1 MQKRNNYRNLILGCC
16 MAGIAMLLA
25 FFFLYHTYI
34 QNIIYEERLN
44 QMEEIT
50 RQMFQNLEDV
60 IDSRWDRVTEECN
73 YLKDA
78 NVQTTEEL
86 CRHMKKKHDLSAY
99 ADHKITLMA
108 MDSEGGY
115 YTESGNRGLFRD
127 LDYFEESPEKISFV
141 FDSMTDNQSE
151 MVFLNRLPEPLYLQN
166 GEKRTTILYFGIA
179 QDMEQLNPY
188 FNCEA
193 YNGNNSVYVLDD
205 NGFKLFN
212 SNQVELIKG
221 HNVFSVLQKMKY
233 LHNSSFDKTKAE
245 LEEKGCS
252 YSNAVLDGTE
262 YFYGLKRMENAE
274 WTLIF
279 LVPAEYVATNT
290 LRLVNFVMVFIVIF
304 TVIVAVCV
312 MLGISFVMRRNQQ
325 EAIRVERE
333 NNAKL
338 ETVNTELRQANQ
350 AAEEAFQVAQE
361 ANRSKSS
368 FLANMSHD
376 IRTPM
381 NAIIGMTSLLRYDAG
396 DKGKVMEYV
405 DKIDTSSQH
414 LLGIINDV
422 LDMSKIEAG
431 KTVFRYSDFSIVDF
445 IQELDTIFHSQIYE
459 KKQTLA
465 IIKENICHEWVNGDR
480 VHLMQIFSN
489 LLSNAIKYTQ
499 EGGEIQLLVEECE
512 SKSSVYAKYR
522 FLVSDNGMG
531 MSADFKDTI
540 FDTFTREENSM
551 TNKIQGTGLGMA
563 ITKNLVDLMGGTI
576 EVESELGQ
584 GSCFEVF
591 MDLKIAEDRTVA
603 LAEQEE
609 TDEQD
614 GNILQGM
621 RFLCAED
628 NEINAEILTELLK
641 IEGAECTICENGEE
655 ILNTF
660 EQSAPGD
667 YDMILMDIQM
677 PVMNGYEATKEIR
690 GSSHE
695 LAKTIPIIAM
705 TANAFSEDIQHSL
718 AAGMNAHVSKP
729 VEMKVLEKTI
739 RSIKSGGGG
748 HRKRYFDPN

>member
-1 MQKRNNYRNLILGCC
+1 MQKAKSYRNLILGCC
-16 MAGIAMLLA
+16 MAGIVMLLA
-25 FFFLYHTYI
+25 FFFLYQTYI
-34 QNIIYEERLN
+34 RDIIYEERLN

-60 IDSRWDRVTEECN
+60 IDSHWDRVTEECN
-73 YLKDA
+73 YLRDA
-78 NVQTTEEL
+78 NIQTTDEL
-86 CRHMKKKHDLSAY
+86 CRHMKKKYELSAY

-108 MDSEGGY
+108 VDSEGGY
-115 YTESGNRGLFRD
+115 YTEKGYKGLFRD

-151 MVFLNRLPEPLYLQN
+151 MVFLNHLPEPIHLQN

-212 SNQVELIKG
+212 SNQVELIRG
-221 HNVFSVLQKMKY
+221 HNVFSVLQNMKY
-233 LHNSSFDKTKAE
+233 LHNSSFEKTKAE

-325 EAIRVERE
+325 EAIRAERE
-333 NNAKL
+333 NNARL
-338 ETVNTELRQANQ
+338 ETVNTELRQAKR

-381 NAIIGMTSLLRYDAG
+381 NAIIGMTSLIRYDAG
-396 DKGKVMEYV
+396 DKGKVIEYA

-459 KKQTLA
+459 KKQTFT
-465 IIKENICHEWVNGDR
+465 IIKENICHEWVNGDQ

-499 EGGEIQLLVEECE
+499 EGGEIQLLAEECE
-512 SKSSVYAKYR
+512 SNSSVYAKYR

-531 MSADFKDTI
+531 MSADFKDMI
-540 FDTFTREENSM
+540 FDAFTRAENSL

-563 ITKNLVDLMGGTI
+563 ITKNLVDSMGGTI
-576 EVESELGQ
+576 DVESEPGQ
-584 GSCFEVF
+584 GSCFEIF
-591 MDLKIAEDRTVA
+591 MDLKIAEERSVSPA
-603 LAEQEE
+603 SQAE
-609 TDEQD
+609 TDGQD

-621 RFLCAED
+621 KFLCAED
-628 NEINAEILTELLK
+628 NEINAEILMELLK
-641 IEGAECTICENGEE
+641 IEGAECTICENGERVLE
-655 ILNTF
+655 TF
-660 EQSAPGD
+660 ERSVPGE
-667 YDMILMDIQM
+667 YDMILMDVQM
-677 PVMNGYEATKEIR
+677 PVMNGYEATKAIR
-690 GSSHE
+690 RSSHE

-705 TANAFSEDIQHSL
+705 TANAFSDDIQHSL

-729 VEMKVLEKTI
+729 VEMRVLEKTI

-748 HRKRYFDPN
+748 YRNAGH